1 MKTYTKDEIISE
13 VIDLRLKKM
22 MSTRNILKYLEDKY
36 GFGMTQRYEYL
47 KWARET
53 IGEQY
58 SKTNPQAIEEAIAQY
73 EEQIEKVKDNPKLW
87 NELKR
92 ELNKIQGLYA
102 PDKHEVTITNF
113 KANFPDMNNETN

>member
-13 VIDLRLKKM
+13 VIDCRLKKM

-36 GFGMTQRYEYL
+36 GLGLTQRYEYL
-47 KWARET
+47 KWAREV

-58 SKTNPQAIEEAIAQY
+58 SKTNPHAIEEAIAQY
-73 EEQIEKVKDNPKLW
+73 EEQIEKSKDNPKLW
-87 NELKR
+87 NELKK

-113 KANFPDMNNETN
+113 KANFPDMNDETN